1 MYEVLP
7 LRPEDLDEV
16 ASLEARCFSDP
27 WPRELFL
34 REAEN
39 HPENFCRVLR
49 DGTGRLLAYSIA
61 WIVADEAHLGDIAVA
76 PEARG
81 KGLGKILL
89 RELIDEARRRSAVH
103 IVLEV
108 RAGNDGAIGLYE
120 AHGFQKIAIRRGYYQ
135 DDQEDAYVMMLR
147 LEHPAAVVTGRAR

>member
-1 MYEVLP
+1 MYQVLP
-7 LRPEDLDEV
+7 LSPEDLDEV
-16 ASLEARCFSDP
+16 AALEALCFSDP

-34 REAEN
+34 REAEG
-39 HPENFCRVLR
+39 HPENHCRVLR
-49 DGTGRLLAYSIA
+49 DGVGKLLAYSIA

-81 KGLGKILL
+81 KGLAKILL
-89 RELIDEARRRSAVH
+89 RELISEARRRGAVH

-108 RAGNDGAIGLYE
+108 RASNDGAIGLYE
-120 AHGFQKIAIRRGYYQ
+120 AHGFQKVAIRRGYYQ

-147 LEHPAAVVTGRAR
+147 LEHPAAVVTGRVR